1 LLNGDKQNFFLHL
14 EKLVRF
20 QLYHFHEMIP
30 AGFHRVI
37 SFAHCEKVYIKL
49 LGSGGGGFL
58 LVFAESNDV
67 LDRWSKKRGIE
78 LLKLV

>member
-1 LLNGDKQNFFLHL
+1 LNGDQQNFFLHL

-20 QLYHFHEMIP
+20 QVYHFHEMIP

-37 SFAHCEKVYIKL
+37 SFALCDKVFIKL

-58 LVFAESNDV
+58 LIFAESDDV
-67 LDRWSKKRGIE
+67 LDRWSVKRGIE
-78 LLKLV
+78 LLKIV